1 MHLKKRAAESLSG
14 SKNMKNIK
22 SLFLIFSFVIAFSF
36 AVSAQNK
43 TLISLDG
50 EKIDIEAQKDKVV
63 VLAFG
68 ASWLP
73 LSKSQ
78 VDTMNKLAKKYAGK
92 NVAFYFVATD
102 SSNAKSKNYASDD
115 DLKKFATKNKLTVAT
130 LRDSEGTITLKSY
143 KIDQIP
149 SFVVLNKNGV
159 IATEPIGGIDPLN
172 DVTIPIS
179 ALIDKNL

>member
-1 MHLKKRAAESLSG
+1 
-14 SKNMKNIK
+14 MKNIK
-22 SLFLIFSFVIAFSF
+22 SFLAVFSFLIALIFT
-36 AVSAQNK
+36 VSAQNK

-50 EKIDIEAQKDKVV
+50 QKIDIEAQKDKVV
-63 VLAFG
+63 VLAIG

-73 LSKSQ
+73 LSKNQ

-92 NVAFYFVATD
+92 NVSFYFIATD

-115 DLKKFATKNKLTVAT
+115 DLKKFATKNKLTVST
-130 LRDSEGTITLKSY
+130 LRDSEGLLTVKSY

-149 SFVVLNKNGV
+149 AFVVLNKNGV
-159 IATEPIGGIDPLN
+159 IATEPIGGIDPLS

-179 ALIDKNL
+179 AIIDKNIQ

>member
-1 MHLKKRAAESLSG
+1 
-14 SKNMKNIK
+14 MKNIK
-22 SLFLIFSFVIAFSF
+22 ILFLIFSLIIAFSF
-36 AVSAQNK
+36 AVSAQTK
-43 TLISLDG
+43 TLVTLDG

-73 LSKSQ
+73 LSKNQ

-115 DLKKFATKNKLTVAT
+115 DLKKFATKNKMTVAT
-130 LRDSEGTITLKSY
+130 LRDSDGTITLKSY

-159 IATEPIGGIDPLN
+159 VATEPIGGIDPLN